1 MICQTKLPAD
11 YGKLYDNERKL
22 EKQTGFERAFVL
34 DSCEICVREV
44 EIGLNKAQALNH
56 SCNLSPCFDA
66 FKYYE

>member
-34 DSCEICVREV
+34 ESCEIVVMRMK
-44 EIGLNKAQALNH
+44 GGKW
-56 SCNLSPCFDA
+56 
-66 FKYYE
+66 FK